1 MRSRRSLRKR
11 NKNRPR
17 YSKNIQKRRS
27 MKKKRFSK
35 KKRKYSYKRKSLRG
49 GMMEGRGPT
58 TRITYPSEASLTPN
72 KAALL
77 SQFLS
82 YCRCSRES
90 A

>member
-58 TRITYPSEASLTPN
+58 PRITYPSEASLPPN
-72 KAALL
+72 KAALI
-77 SQFLS
+77 SQF
-82 YCRCSRES
+82 
-90 A
+90 